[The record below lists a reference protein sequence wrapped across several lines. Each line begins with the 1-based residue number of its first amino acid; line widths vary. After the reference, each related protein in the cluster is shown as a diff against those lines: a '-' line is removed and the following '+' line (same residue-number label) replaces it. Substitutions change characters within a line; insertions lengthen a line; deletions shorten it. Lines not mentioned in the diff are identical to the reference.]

1 MEPIKNNNVLK
12 DKSRDRADITNDFI
26 TIASHQL
33 RTPITAVRWGLD
45 NVLSGKLGELND
57 KQRHAIKLAYHNNLF
72 LGRLVNDILR
82 FSRLEERGLSL
93 TPKPVDLKILIEKI
107 LKKYQHFAFA
117 SNCQVDFKPLAGR
130 NTVFV
135 DPLYFKSIIDSLI
148 NNAIVYSQLKGRV
161 KITIKEAKDFL
172 QLQIADSGIGIPPDQ
187 QQMVFT
193 KFFRAKNAMKT
204 QAGGLGLNLYIA
216 KKICESSGGKIT
228 FSSRQNLGTVFT
240 LYLPTKRSIAIQK
253 SNFHEETPSELLK
266 KEREFV
272 NITIHE
278 LKAPLGVSKWSLEM
292 LMHDKASNLTKE
304 QRELL
309 SRVYHGNER
318 LLVLVRDLLN
328 LAKLQEGKF
337 PINPKPFEIISLTDE
352 IVTGFIPE
360 AKKKKIKLNWQK
372 PKAKL
377 ILKNSDPD
385 RIAQVITNLLSNAI
399 KYTPQNGQVFVQL
412 KQVSSEKIQEIS
424 KSTELVKLTNTKNK
438 NGYLI
443 FSFKDT
449 GIGISKDDQ
458 KKLFSRFF
466 RSSKV
471 LESKTEGTGLGL
483 FITKSIVSLHR
494 GDIWFESEPN
504 VGSTFYFS
512 LPIN

>member
-1 MEPIKNNNVLK
+1 MESIKNFKVFKPKKEGLT
-12 DKSRDRADITNDFI
+12 DITNDFI

-33 RTPITAVRWGLD
+33 RTPITAVRWVLD
-45 NVLSGKLGELND
+45 IVLSGKLGELNE

-82 FSRLEERGLSL
+82 FSRLEDRGLALLPKTVDVKSL
-93 TPKPVDLKILIEKI
+93 TKKIIEK
-107 LKKYQHFAFA
+107 YQQYAFA
-117 SNCQVDFKPLAGR
+117 SNCR
-130 NTVFV
+130 IN
-135 DPLYFKSIIDSLI
+135 FKSAASVKKAYIDPIYFRGIIDSLI
-148 NNAIVYSQLKGRV
+148 NNAIAYSRLKGDV
-161 KITIKEAKDFL
+161 NISLKQVKDFL
-172 QLQIADSGIGIPPDQ
+172 ILEIKDSGIGIPVDQ
-187 QQMVFT
+187 QSLIFT

-204 QAGGLGLNLYIA
+204 QAGGLGLNLYVA
-216 KKICESSGGKIT
+216 KKVCEASGGKIE
-228 FSSRQNLGTVFT
+228 FQSKLNVGTTFT
-240 LYLPTKRSIAIQK
+240 LYLPTNK
-253 SNFHEETPSELLK
+253 SQVSDLLISREESPNELLR

-292 LMHDKASNLTKE
+292 LMGDKSGNLNKT
-304 QRELL
+304 QLDLL
-309 SRVYHGNER
+309 ERIYHGNER

-337 PINPKPFEIISLTDE
+337 SMNPKHFEAVGLMDE
-352 IVTGFIPE
+352 IVAGFVVQ
-360 AKKKKIKLNWQK
+360 AKSKKIKMNWVK
-372 PKAKL
+372 PKAKFKL
-377 ILKNSDPD
+377 NGSDPD
-385 RIAQVITNLLSNAI
+385 RVAQVITNLLSNSI
-399 KYTPQNGQVFVQL
+399 KYTPEGGSVHIGL
-412 KQVSSEKIQEIS
+412 KKVGPNEIKKISQGLEVAKI
-424 KSTELVKLTNTKNK
+424 VNTKNQQ
-438 NGYLI
+438 GYLV

-449 GIGISKDDQ
+449 GIGISPEDQ

-483 FITKSIVSLHR
+483 FITKSIVSLHK
-494 GDIWFESEPN
+494 GDIWFESTPG